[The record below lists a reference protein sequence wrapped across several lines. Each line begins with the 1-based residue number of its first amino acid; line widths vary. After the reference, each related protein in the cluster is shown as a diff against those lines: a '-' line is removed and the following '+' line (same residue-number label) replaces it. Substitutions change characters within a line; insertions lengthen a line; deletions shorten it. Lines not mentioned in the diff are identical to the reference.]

1 MRFQIPMSLVNGS
14 SALTRRQALG
24 WGLACCGTAMAATTD
39 ARLERPRLSLAVGGR
54 FSLQHL
60 PLAVAEHLGY
70 FKSEGL
76 DVIVQEFPSAF
87 RAQQAALSG
96 GADLVAGVYEQT
108 IALQDRNQYFQSFVL
123 QTRAPQ
129 IAFGVS
135 SRTLPGFQGV
145 ADLKGRKIGVSAPG
159 SSTDMVVN
167 LVLARAGLKPSDVR
181 IIAVGNAQGALAA
194 VRSGQIDALCNPDPV
209 MTQLEQSGEVRVVA
223 DARSLKG
230 NLELFGGSM
239 PSSCLLGA
247 VEFIT
252 RNPSTCQALA
262 HALVRALA
270 WLQQAGPGDVLK
282 ALPDAYLGPDR
293 GLFLAAFHR
302 CREAWSPDGM
312 MPDDGPRTALQVLA
326 GFDENLRP
334 EKIELPKTFTNEF
347 SRRARDRW
355 RPSEGRL
362 LTGYS

>member
-1 MRFQIPMSLVNGS
+1 MSFESYLS
-14 SALTRRQALG
+14 SVKPLPAVKRRQVLG
-24 WGLACCGTAMAATTD
+24 WGLGWCGATLAATSD
-39 ARLERPRLSLAVGGR
+39 VRLERPRLSLAVGGR

-60 PLAVAEHLGY
+60 PLGVAEQLGY
-70 FKSEGL
+70 FRAEGL
-76 DVIVQEFPSAF
+76 DVMVQEFPSAF
-87 RAQQAALSG
+87 RAQQAVLSG
-96 GADLVAGVYEQT
+96 GADLAAGAYEQT

-167 LVLARAGLKPSDVR
+167 LVLARGGLKSSDVR
-181 IIAVGNAQGALAA
+181 IIGVGNAQGALAA

-209 MTQLEQSGEVRVVA
+209 MTQLEQSGELRIVA

-239 PSSCLLGA
+239 PSSCLLGS
-247 VEFIT
+247 VEFIA
-252 RNPSTCQALA
+252 RNPATCQALA

-270 WLQQAGPGDVLK
+270 WLQHAGPGDVLK

-312 MPDDGPRTALQVLA
+312 MPEDGPRTALQALA
-326 GFDENLRP
+326 GFDDSLRA

-355 RPSEGRL
+355 RPAEGRPL
-362 LTGYS
+362 AGLS